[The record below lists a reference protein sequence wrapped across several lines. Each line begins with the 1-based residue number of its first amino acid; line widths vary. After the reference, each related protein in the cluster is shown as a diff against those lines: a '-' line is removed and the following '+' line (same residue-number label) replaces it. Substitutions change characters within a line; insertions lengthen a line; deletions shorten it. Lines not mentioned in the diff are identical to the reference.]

1 MNEEI
6 KSLIKRIAT
15 NILQDAYTDDLK
27 LYEKLR
33 KAYNFYQNQECND
46 AGRVYDF
53 SNIEDLKTCADCLGD
68 RYKLQ
73 AILNESIEKHNDF
86 FRLDYDEK
94 RAWLVG
100 NFRDVIANS
109 ALEIATCVV
118 YYPHDDYKPLYDF
131 YVSDSMT
138 SECDARYI
146 AFLEF
151 AQS

>member
-15 NILQDAYTDDLK
+15 NILQDAYTNDLK

-33 KAYNFYQNQECND
+33 KAYNFYQHEECND

-53 SNIEDLKTCADCLGD
+53 NNIEDLKACLDCLGD
-68 RYKLQ
+68 RHKFRT
-73 AILNESIEKHNDF
+73 ILNESIKTHNDF
-86 FRLDYDEK
+86 FRLDYDAK

-100 NFRDVIANS
+100 NVRDIIANA

-118 YYPHDDYKPLYDF
+118 YYPHDDYKSLYDY

-138 SECDARYI
+138 AECEARYI
-146 AFLEF
+146 QFLEF
-151 AQS
+151 AQN

>member
-53 SNIEDLKTCADCLGD
+53 NNIEDLKACLDCLGD
-68 RYKLQ
+68 RHKFRT
-73 AILNESIEKHNDF
+73 ILNESIKTHNDF
-86 FRLDYDEK
+86 FRLDYDAK

-100 NFRDVIANS
+100 NVRDIIANA
-109 ALEIATCVV
+109 ALEIVTCVV
-118 YYPHDDYKPLYDF
+118 YYPHDDYKPLYEY

-138 SECDARYI
+138 SECDTRCI
-146 AFLEF
+146 QFLEF
-151 AQS
+151 AQD

>member
-6 KSLIKRIAT
+6 KGLIKKIAI
-15 NILQDAYTDDLK
+15 NIMQDAYTDDLK

-33 KAYNFYQNQECND
+33 KAYNFYQHEECND

-53 SNIEDLKTCADCLGD
+53 NNIEDLKACLDCLGD
-68 RYKLQ
+68 RHKFRT
-73 AILNESIEKHNDF
+73 ILNESIKTHNDF
-86 FRLDYDEK
+86 FRLDYDAK

-100 NFRDVIANS
+100 NVRDIIANA

-118 YYPHDDYKPLYDF
+118 YYPIDDYKPLYEY

-138 SECDARYI
+138 TECDVRYI
-146 AFLEF
+146 QFLEF
-151 AQS
+151 AQD